1 MMKKMINKFLSRRK
15 FINVAKLSFLFL
27 LSSCRNFS
35 EKVNIAFQKQFYPLQ
50 FIDLIPNL
58 WHQKAISLNKFSK
71 KSNLEDLKKIDLL
84 LITDGWLNKINFDDF
99 ENINPSLLSKLDDRS
114 KTYLSNYDKS
124 KQDKLMPI
132 GINPY
137 VVIIKNNK
145 NYKIDN
151 NNSWDFLFSN
161 DFKGKIILPKSA
173 RIVLSIM
180 QRIKNRD
187 LLQNIAKQEFIYD
200 DKNSLDLLVNTEAAI
215 AITPFSLSQK
225 YLKIDSR
232 LSIFFP
238 DDGVPLL
245 WNFAMIKSS
254 LNIEEFNNW
263 IDLLSEPKTA
273 KMLVKAGWY
282 LPFQTVTMNQL
293 YSENIKQ
300 FSGLNL
306 RPSKTCW
313 DNSWSFPPLNPQ
325 EKKELEILGN
335 KLLNP

>member
-58 WHQKAISLNKFSK
+58 WHQKAISLNKLSK
-71 KSNLEDLKKIDLL
+71 KNNLEDLKKIDLL

-145 NYKIDN
+145 KYKIDN

-187 LLQNIAKQEFIYD
+187 LLQNIANQEFIYD

-282 LPFQTVTMNQL
+282 LPFQTFTTDQL
-293 YSENIKQ
+293 HSKNIKQ
-300 FSGLNL
+300 FSGLNV
-306 RPSKTCW
+306 RPSQKCW

>member
-1 MMKKMINKFLSRRK
+1 MIKKMINKFLSRRE

-35 EKVNIAFQKQFYPLQ
+35 KKVNIAFQKQFYPRQ
-50 FIDLIPNL
+50 FLDLIPNR
-58 WHQKAISLNKFSK
+58 WHQKAINLNNFSK
-71 KSNLEDLKKIDLL
+71 KSNLEDFKKIDLL

-99 ENINPSLLSKLDDRS
+99 ENINPSLLSKLDNRS
-114 KTYLSNYDKS
+114 KTYLSNYDKF

-137 VVIIKNNK
+137 AVIIKKNK
-145 NYKIDN
+145 YFKIDKSD
-151 NNSWDFLFSN
+151 SWDFLFSK
-161 DFKGKIILPKSA
+161 DLKGRIILPKSA

-187 LLQNIAKQEFIYD
+187 LLQNIVNQEFIYD
-200 DKNSLDLLVNTEAAI
+200 DKNPLDLLVNTDAAI
-215 AITPFSLSQK
+215 AITPLSLTQK

-232 LSIFFP
+232 LSILFP
-238 DDGVPLL
+238 NDGVPLL

-254 LNIEEFNNW
+254 LNLEEFNNW
-263 IDLLSEPKTA
+263 IDLLSDPKTA
-273 KMLVKAGWY
+273 NILVKAGWY
-282 LPFQTVTMNQL
+282 LPFQTVDMNQL
-293 YSENIKQ
+293 YSDNIKQ
-300 FSGLNL
+300 FSRFNFQ
-306 RPSKTCW
+306 PSKKCW
-313 DNSWSFPPLNPQ
+313 DNSWSFSPLNSQ

>member
-1 MMKKMINKFLSRRK
+1 MKKMINKFLSRRK

-114 KTYLSNYDKS
+114 KTYLNNYDKS
-124 KQDKLMPI
+124 ERGKLMPI

-137 VVIIKNNK
+137 AVIIKNNK
-145 NYKIDN
+145 NFRIDN
-151 NNSWDFLFSN
+151 NDSWDFLFSKV
-161 DFKGKIILPKSA
+161 FKGKIIFPKSA
-173 RIVLSIM
+173 RVVLSIM
-180 QRIKNRD
+180 QRIKNKD
-187 LLQNIAKQEFIYD
+187 LLQNIVNQEFIYD
-200 DKNSLDLLVNTEAAI
+200 DKNSLDLLVNTDAAI
-215 AITPFSLSQK
+215 AITPLSLSQK

-232 LSIFFP
+232 LSILFP
-238 DDGVPLL
+238 HDGVPLL

-254 LNIEEFNNW
+254 LNLEEFNNW

-273 KMLVKAGWY
+273 NILVKAGWY
-282 LPFQTVTMNQL
+282 LPFKTVAMNQL
-293 YSENIKQ
+293 YSDNVKE
-300 FSGLNL
+300 FSRLNL
-306 RPSKTCW
+306 QPSKKCW
-313 DNSWSFPPLNPQ
+313 DNSWSFSPLNSK
-325 EKKELEILGN
+325 EKKELESLGN

>member
-1 MMKKMINKFLSRRK
+1 MINKFLSRRK
-15 FINVAKLSFLFL
+15 FIDVAKLSFLFL
-27 LSSCRNFS
+27 LSSCRNVS

-50 FIDLIPNL
+50 FLDLIPNL
-58 WHQKAISLNKFSK
+58 WNQKAINLNNFSK

-84 LITDGWLNKINFDDF
+84 LIPDGWLNKINFDDF

-137 VVIIKNNK
+137 AVIIKNNK
-145 NYKIDN
+145 NFKIDN
-151 NNSWDFLFSN
+151 NDSWDFLFSK

-187 LLQNIAKQEFIYD
+187 LLQNIVNQEFIYD
-200 DKNSLDLLVNTEAAI
+200 DKNSLDLLVNTDAAI
-215 AITPFSLSQK
+215 AITPLTLTQK

-232 LSIFFP
+232 LSILFP
-238 DDGVPLL
+238 NDGVPLL

-254 LNIEEFNNW
+254 LNLEEFNNW
-263 IDLLSEPKTA
+263 IELLSDPKSA
-273 KMLVKAGWY
+273 NILVKAGWY
-282 LPFQTVTMNQL
+282 LPFQTVSMNEL
-293 YSENIKQ
+293 YSDNITQ
-300 FSGLNL
+300 YSRLNL
-306 RPSKTCW
+306 HPSKKCW
-313 DNSWSFPPLNPQ
+313 ENSWSFPPLNSQ

-335 KLLNP
+335 KLLTP

>member
-1 MMKKMINKFLSRRK
+1 MIKKMINKFLSRRE

-35 EKVNIAFQKQFYPLQ
+35 GKVNIAFQKQLYPLR
-50 FIDLIPNL
+50 FIDLIPNN
-58 WHQKAISLNKFSK
+58 WHQKAISLDMLFK

-99 ENINPSLLSKLDDRS
+99 VNINPSLLSKLDDRA
-114 KTYLSNYDKS
+114 KTYLSNYEIS
-124 KQDKLMPI
+124 KQYKLMPI

-151 NNSWDFLFSN
+151 NSWDFLFSN

-173 RIVLSIM
+173 RVILSIM
-180 QRIKNRD
+180 ERIKNRD
-187 LLQNIAKQEFIYD
+187 LLQNIANQEFIYD

-263 IDLLSEPKTA
+263 IDSLSEPKIA
-273 KMLVKAGWY
+273 NILIKAGWY
-282 LPFQTVTMNQL
+282 LPFQTVNNEQL
-293 YSENIKQ
+293 NSENIKQ
-300 FSGLNL
+300 FSSLNL
-306 RPSKTCW
+306 LPSKKCW

-325 EKKELEILGN
+325 EKRELEILGN